1 MLTSLLMKLQVEKK
15 APVQVHYCKFC
26 VIFKNDYLVEHAK
39 IVASDILGYPYV
51 GYLLQ
56 GQY

>member
-1 MLTSLLMKLQVEKK
+1 MKLQVEKK

-56 GQY
+56 GPY